1 MALAHNTLGRR
12 AIALAGVG
20 LIATVGLGLAPALA
34 DMSKDEKLVTA
45 AVESFRKGM
54 LTADKAIL
62 EPLCAENLSY
72 GHSAGKV
79 ENKEQFLT
87 ASASGKSN
95 WQFINQTDQT
105 VQITGADAVVRFL
118 LTGETVSEG
127 KTNAIKIGVLMVW
140 QQQGNQWKLLA
151 RQSVKV

>member
-12 AIALAGVG
+12 AIALSGVA
-20 LIATVGLGLAPALA
+20 LIATAGLGLAPALA

-62 EPLCAENLSY
+62 EPLCAESLSY

-151 RQSVKV
+151 RQAVKV